1 MKSISSPQS
10 PARGETESDEHIFIQ
25 TSTQTHAELTSS
37 FLSGVLMSNSLVGN
51 LFLAV
56 CLSVLAV
63 PLSIGQD
70 QSSVKLIKS
79 VDLAGYTGDFD
90 HFAVDYDRNRL
101 LLAAEDHGSIE
112 IFDLKTSAHLRTVSG
127 FGNPHSILARK
138 GVPTLFITDSE
149 KQMSTI
155 RNADTLFKEKTVT
168 LTPGVDTA
176 KYDASSNTLYVV
188 TGGKDV
194 DMKTANLEAVNPDTG
209 DRKAL
214 LTFPDNHVE
223 AMALAEGDPRL
234 FINLTQTN
242 RLAVVDRNSMKVLNI
257 WPVPPAQQNAMVAFD
272 QAQHRLYVVCRQPG
286 MVVVM
291 NSDTGAV
298 VGTQPAPLR
307 SDEVQYD
314 ANAHRLYVPGGE
326 GYMGI
331 YDTGD
336 PDHLKLLERVNTAP
350 GAKTGILLP
359 GMHRLFLA
367 VSPGESKAMAKVL
380 TYEVK

>member
-1 MKSISSPQS
+1 MNKSATRS
-10 PARGETESDEHIFIQ
+10 
-25 TSTQTHAELTSS
+25 
-37 FLSGVLMSNSLVGN
+37 V
-51 LFLAV
+51 FLAV
-56 CLSVLAV
+56 SSFVLMAF
-63 PLSIGQD
+63 PSYAQT

-101 LLAAEDHGSIE
+101 LLAAEDHGTLE
-112 IFDLKTSAHLRTVSG
+112 VFDLNTSDHLRTVGG
-127 FGNPHSILARK
+127 FGNPHSILARR

-155 RNADTLFKEKTVT
+155 RNADTLAKEKTVT
-168 LTPGVDTA
+168 LTPGADTA
-176 KYDASSNTLYVV
+176 KYDAVSNTLFVV

-209 DRKAL
+209 DRKGL
-214 LTFPDNHVE
+214 VTFPDNHVE
-223 AMALAEGDPRL
+223 AMAFADGDPRL

-242 RLAVVDRNSMKVLNI
+242 KLAVVDRNTLKVLAV
-257 WPVPPAQQNAMVAFD
+257 WPVPTAQQNAMVSFD
-272 QAQHRLYVVCRQPG
+272 PAQHRLYVVCRQPG

-291 NSDTGAV
+291 NSDTGV
-298 VGTQPAPLR
+298 VVSTQPAPLR
-307 SDEVQYD
+307 ADEVQYD
-314 ANAHRLYVPGGE
+314 AHSHRLYVPGGE

-331 YDTGD
+331 YDTSD
-336 PDHLKLLERVNTAP
+336 ADHLKLVEKVTTAP

-359 GMHRLFLA
+359 DMHRLFLA
-367 VSPGESKAMAKVL
+367 VSPGESKTMAKVL